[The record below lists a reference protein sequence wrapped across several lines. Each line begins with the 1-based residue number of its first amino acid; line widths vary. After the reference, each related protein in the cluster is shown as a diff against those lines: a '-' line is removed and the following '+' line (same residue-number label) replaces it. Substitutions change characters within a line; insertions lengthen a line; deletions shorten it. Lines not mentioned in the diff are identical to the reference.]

1 MPSEPSIT
9 NALAQTATNFR
20 YAWLGC
26 TWLGIVPKI
35 DADYIGFKLEKW
47 TARHFAIIS
56 RKHNVKEP

>member
-1 MPSEPSIT
+1 M
-9 NALAQTATNFR
+9 
-20 YAWLGC
+20 
-26 TWLGIVPKI
+26 WLGIVPKI